1 VIPKAAAMVTALTA
15 ALMLAASQ
23 APATQA
29 LASPQA
35 VATDPAPKA
44 LNPLAR
50 EPLYADIVHRASVL
64 RSQVEAYRKATPAA
78 AAAPSAPLPAFD
90 GFKTAVA
97 ELSALDMK
105 GHVDLAQRGTD
116 GDLKC
121 ILKGI
126 SEDLSKKLAEVE
138 QAATPDARAQAL
150 EDMFYLLRDNI
161 EVITTPPSV
170 QSSATA

>member
-78 AAAPSAPLPAFD
+78 TAALPAFD